1 MKTVIKSVSNV
12 GSEGILLH
20 LNKKT
25 AMHEGGV
32 KSKDIWLSWDAISEL
47 IFKENI
53 K

>member
-25 AMHEGGV
+25 AMYKGGI
-32 KSKDIWLSWDAISEL
+32 KSEDIWMSWDAISEF
-47 IFKENI
+47 IFKENT